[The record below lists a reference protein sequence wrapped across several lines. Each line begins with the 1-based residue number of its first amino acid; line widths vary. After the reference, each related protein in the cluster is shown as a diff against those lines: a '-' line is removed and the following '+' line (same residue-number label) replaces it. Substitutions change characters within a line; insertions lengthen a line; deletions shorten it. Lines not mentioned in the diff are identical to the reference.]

1 MAKASVDQLG
11 PIPKGLINLDKYVE
25 DNFTLFGFSLDEVY
39 DDIIIV
45 EYADLSDDGDSVI
58 RNGLHIP
65 IHQVQKAWRIGR
77 VVLHGPNSQSVK
89 TGDYVCFPNDKGI
102 PVSNMNIGGT
112 VIKNAVFLN
121 EDRLFG
127 RVTPIKDE
135 SKSGKSSKRS
145 SGKRS

>member
-45 EYADLSDDGDSVI
+45 EYADLSDDGDSIV
-58 RNGLHIP
+58 RNGLYIP

-77 VVLHGPNSQSVK
+77 VVLHGPNAQSVK
-89 TGDYVCFPNDKGI
+89 SGDYVCFPNDTGI

-135 SKSGKSSKRS
+135 SKPRKSSKRS

>member
-77 VVLHGPNSQSVK
+77 VGLHGPNSQSVK
-89 TGDYVCFPNDKGI
+89 PGDYVCFPNDKGI

-135 SKSGKSSKRS
+135 SKSGKASKRS